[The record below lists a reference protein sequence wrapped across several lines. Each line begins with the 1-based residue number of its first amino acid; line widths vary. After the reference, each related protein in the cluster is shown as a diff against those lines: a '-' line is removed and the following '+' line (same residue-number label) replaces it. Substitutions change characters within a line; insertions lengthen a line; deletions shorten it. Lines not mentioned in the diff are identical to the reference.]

1 MEEIAY
7 CSVCRAERIF
17 ERPECPD
24 GHGAD
29 CPERCCTRC
38 GAAVLLDPP
47 HPAPLPRRTRRAA

>member
-7 CSVCRAERIF
+7 CSDCRAERIF
-17 ERPECPD
+17 ERPDCPD

-29 CPERCCTRC
+29 CPERCCTHC

-47 HPAPLPRRTRRAA
+47 YPLRRRPSARRAA